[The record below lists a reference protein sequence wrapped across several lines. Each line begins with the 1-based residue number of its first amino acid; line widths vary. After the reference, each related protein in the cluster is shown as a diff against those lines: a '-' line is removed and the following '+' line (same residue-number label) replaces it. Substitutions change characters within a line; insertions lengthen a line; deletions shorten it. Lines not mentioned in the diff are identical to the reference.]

1 MPDNA
6 QLLTEAQDKVVEI
19 LAWKA
24 ELSHDEVMTL
34 NKPIAVVLNPG
45 K

>member
-1 MPDNA
+1 A
-6 QLLTEAQDKVVEI
+6 QLLTEAQDKGVEI

-24 ELSHDEVMTL
+24 ELSTTRMTL
-34 NKPIAVVLNPG
+34 NKPIAVVLNTG